1 MGAIYWSAVFE
12 ISVEFH
18 QKERKI
24 QTSLDILEN
33 EIDIIYYIMRDI
45 LTTTC
50 NTAILE
56 VFIKLVME
64 TLNELQEFN
73 SFKGLIW

>member
-1 MGAIYWSAVFE
+1 MGAIYWSAVFK

-18 QKERKI
+18 QKKRKI
-24 QTSLDILEN
+24 QNFLDILEN
-33 EIDIIYYIMRDI
+33 EIDIIYYILRDI

-73 SFKGLIW
+73 I

>member
-1 MGAIYWSAVFE
+1 
-12 ISVEFH
+12 
-18 QKERKI
+18 
-24 QTSLDILEN
+24 
-33 EIDIIYYIMRDI
+33 MRDI

>member
-1 MGAIYWSAVFE
+1 MGAIYWSAVFK

-18 QKERKI
+18 QKKRKI
-24 QTSLDILEN
+24 QNFLDILEN
-33 EIDIIYYIMRDI
+33 EIDIIYYILRDI

-64 TLNELQEFN
+64 TLSELQEFN
-73 SFKGLIW
+73 I